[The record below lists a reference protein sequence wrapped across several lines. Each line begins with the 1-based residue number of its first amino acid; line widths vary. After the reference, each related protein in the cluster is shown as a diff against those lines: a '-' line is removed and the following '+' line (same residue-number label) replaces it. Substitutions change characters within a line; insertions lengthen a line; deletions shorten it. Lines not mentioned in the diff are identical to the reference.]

1 MLTSAIISRYN
12 LQVDDQS
19 ELSSTEE
26 LDLANEVYIDV
37 CNDRPW
43 EWLKTTATSSTS
55 TSLQYVPL
63 PADFKEIIA
72 NKDNESV
79 VFVGAD
85 FSEYKVIP
93 FSSRRDYRDQDGFCY
108 LDIPNQRLYFTLQ
121 PTSVK
126 AIEYDYIK
134 IPAALTTS
142 TSPLVT
148 TDQFGKM
155 IAYGMATKFAPIEG
169 SNKMTSYATENK
181 REYLTQLSNL
191 QMEDT
196 NIKLRQ

>member
-12 LQVDDQS
+12 LQVDDSSQ
-19 ELSSTEE
+19 LSSTEE
-26 LDLANEVYIDV
+26 LDLANEVYVDV

-43 EWLKTTATSSTS
+43 EWLKTTATGNTS
-55 TSLQYVPL
+55 ITLPYIAL
-63 PADFKEIIA
+63 PADFKEITA
-72 NKDNESV
+72 NKDGVSV
-79 VFVGAD
+79 VFVGTD
-85 FSEYKVIP
+85 YSEYGVIG

-134 IPAALTTS
+134 IPATLTTT

-155 IAYGMATKFAPIEG
+155 IAYGMAAKFAPIEG
-169 SNKMTSYATENK
+169 SNKITSYAGEN
-181 REYLTQLSNL
+181 RGGYLMQLSNF
-191 QMEDT
+191 QMADT